1 MKNPTTSPSSPRKSL
16 ALCRAVGIAL
26 LVVSAA
32 TPWAA
37 LASTVPLD
45 FPVELSRPARLE
57 FNAYYGEAIDI
68 TATLNYQGSAFE
80 GSLTDP
86 QLYYQTPTMG
96 TSFWSL
102 PATQTN
108 NLLKVVFPASAQPG
122 PGRLNCFLGS
132 AGENYRAAFVLN
144 LRPSPGASPNSLPL
158 PTPTLDFS
166 QVTILNSP
174 YETSADATTAH
185 TNLAAEISA
194 VAGSVATVSNALET
208 AQADLSRQIAAATPA
223 DYADVKSQVATN
235 TSTLASHS
243 SQLSQLS
250 QGVAAALTTESDPT
264 VPAWA
269 KADNKPTYAYSE
281 ITGTPT
287 IPTVPTTVSSFTND
301 VGYLTSYTE
310 TDPTISS
317 WAKADTKPSYTLNE
331 VAPDTENWLGVPGTT
346 IAGKSIKVLAKTV
359 NGVIEGG
366 VTVTGSSNN
375 DNNTTKYRYGGV
387 SVKRNGT
394 NTDYLWDETSQSGI
408 VRRSELG
415 SKANTADVATISNKV
430 DVIETWAIGND
441 VAFTVHNAGSTNATF
456 SVAYTNDVMYSSAA
470 EATNTVAIADAHT
483 SAAISNLVTAIDAAL
498 DQKANKAWGETT
510 SGGAPSPE
518 DTLCIEKEKV
528 SITGGGN
535 YSYIE
540 AGTGGYW
547 VMAVSLGS
555 TWTLQSLAD
564 AQNPDNPMTLTL
576 RDSDGN
582 PIATVTSTAS
592 REVYAVVGSDIT
604 GIDVVDN
611 GSADVITIPFPVVA
625 AQHPTLEYAPSLTNT
640 FAEATSTNWPSQISS
655 VVWSGSSGLYTA
667 TITTVGRPGAGF
679 FKAKYIKEGETY
691 VNYNQPIG
699 FTHAVIGGTNY
710 PVKVVTINGI
720 KCIGLEDPQ

>member
-1 MKNPTTSPSSPRKSL
+1 MNLFALILLAAIPLHLPVDISRPTSPAFPAYHGESL
-16 ALCRAVGIAL
+16 EIEA
-26 LVVSAA
+26 
-32 TPWAA
+32 
-37 LASTVPLD
+37 
-45 FPVELSRPARLE
+45 ELKDRGTA
-57 FNAYYGEAIDI
+57 FN
-68 TATLNYQGSAFE
+68 SV
-80 GSLTDP
+80 LTSP
-86 QLYYQTPTMG
+86 QLYYQTPGMG
-96 TSFWSL
+96 NNWWTL

-108 NLLKVVFPASAQPG
+108 NLLRATFPASADPG
-122 PGRLNCFLGS
+122 EDRLICFLGS
-132 AGENYRAAFVLN
+132 AGENFRASFILN
-144 LRPSPGASPNSLPL
+144 FRHAPGAVPNTVELPV
-158 PTPTLDFS
+158 PTLDFS
-166 QVTILNSP
+166 QITVLNPP
-174 YETSADATTAH
+174 YVSTDTYTNTTAA
-185 TNLAAEISA
+185 LE
-194 VAGSVATVSNALET
+194 AGIEAVSNALVAAE
-208 AQADLSRQIAAATPA
+208 ADLSAAIAAATPA
-223 DYADVKSQVATN
+223 DYNTVKEQVSTNADDI
-235 TSTLASHS
+235 
-243 SQLSQLS
+243 
-250 QGVAAALTTESDPT
+250 AALKTGKQDSIADLSDIRAGAALGATALQSFTESDPT

-269 KADNKPTYAYSE
+269 KDS
-281 ITGTPT
+281 
-287 IPTVPTTVSSFTND
+287 
-301 VGYLTSYTE
+301 
-310 TDPTISS
+310 
-317 WAKADTKPSYTLNE
+317 TKPSYTLNE

>member
-1 MKNPTTSPSSPRKSL
+1 MKTHRFLIVLLASL
-16 ALCRAVGIAL
+16 ALCRPG
-26 LVVSAA
+26 
-32 TPWAA
+32 TA
-37 LASTVPLD
+37 LASSVPLK
-45 FPVELSRPARLE
+45 FSVELSRPTSPAFPAYHGESLE
-57 FNAYYGEAIDI
+57 IEAELKDRGTAFNVA
-68 TATLNYQGSAFE
+68 
-80 GSLTDP
+80 LTSP
-86 QLYYQTPTMG
+86 QLYYQTPGMG
-96 TSFWSL
+96 NNWWTL

-108 NLLKVVFPASAQPG
+108 NLLRATFPASADPG
-122 PGRLNCFLGS
+122 EDRLICFLGS
-132 AGENYRAAFVLN
+132 AGENFRASFILN
-144 LRPSPGASPNSLPL
+144 FRHAPGAVPNTVELPV
-158 PTPTLDFS
+158 PTLDFS
-166 QVTILNSP
+166 QITVLNPPYVTTQTYTN
-174 YETSADATTAH
+174 TTAA
-185 TNLAAEISA
+185 LE
-194 VAGSVATVSNALET
+194 AGIEAVSNALVAAE
-208 AQADLSRQIAAATPA
+208 ADLSAAIAAATPA
-223 DYADVKSQVATN
+223 DYNTVKEQVSTNADDI
-235 TSTLASHS
+235 
-243 SQLSQLS
+243 
-250 QGVAAALTTESDPT
+250 AALKTGKQDAIADLSDIRAGAALGATALQSFTETDPT
-264 VPAWA
+264 VPA
-269 KADNKPTYAYSE
+269 
-281 ITGTPT
+281 
-287 IPTVPTTVSSFTND
+287 
-301 VGYLTSYTE
+301 
-310 TDPTISS
+310 
-317 WAKADTKPSYTLNE
+317 WAKADTKPSYTLND

-394 NTDYLWDETSQSGI
+394 NTDYLFDTSSQSGI

-415 SKANTADVATISNKV
+415 SKANAADVATISNKV

-456 SVAYTNDVMYSSAA
+456 SVAYSNDVMYSSAA

-483 SAAISNLVTAIDAAL
+483 SAAISNLVTAVDAAL

-518 DTLCIEKEKV
+518 DTLIIEKEKV

-576 RDSDGN
+576 RDSDGD

-667 TITTVGRPGAGF
+667 TITTVGHPGAGF

-699 FTHAVIGGTNY
+699 ITHVVIGGTNY

-720 KCIGLEDPQ
+720 KVIGLEDPQ